1 MIVVMVMF
9 MVMAAS
15 TSASSIAEIWA
26 VHQVVAVFFTERAR
40 TKIHSILAARIQ

>member
-1 MIVVMVMF
+1 MIVVMVM
-9 MVMAAS
+9 ATASS